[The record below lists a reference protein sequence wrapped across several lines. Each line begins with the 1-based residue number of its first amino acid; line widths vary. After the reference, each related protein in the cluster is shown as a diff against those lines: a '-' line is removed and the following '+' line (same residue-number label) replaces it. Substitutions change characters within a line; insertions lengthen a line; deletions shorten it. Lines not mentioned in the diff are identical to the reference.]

1 MLDHHIF
8 SSKFKLNFFFLTI
21 FLIFLGIYEIFAIIL
36 LPIFILL
43 LTNYNIFLEKISNYK
58 LLEFVLKLNQQEI
71 IIYLCTLIFF
81 VFFSKNLLLSFF
93 LIIEARFLKK
103 FKVNLSVKLFNKYL
117 SVPYINFIELS
128 PSELLKNVITECE
141 QIKVL
146 VHESILCLKEI
157 FVLIFIFSLFYFINS
172 SDILI
177 FFFVLIF
184 LTVIFY
190 FLIKNIINKK
200 GKLLQLY
207 NTSQIIAFN
216 NPIRSIKDTKIYNL
230 KDFFTKIFYSKI
242 NHYENNN
249 IFMHVFG
256 YLPKIILE
264 TIGAFGLVIVVFVL
278 YHNNSSTEIFISK
291 LVLLAVCFA
300 RFVPAFSILNS
311 AVTKLIF
318 RKISYNLIQ
327 NEFEKYEIL
336 KKKNESITQNILNSD
351 KHFKIQINNLSF
363 KYLLSKKYVF
373 HKLNI
378 EITSPICLGIVG
390 ESGAGKSTF
399 IDIFLG
405 FLTNYEGSILINGKE
420 LREIVNDWQKHLS
433 LVSQKVFLIED
444 SIKENI
450 LYGSSNY
457 DEKLFRKITEITFLD
472 KIIDKLP
479 NFENT
484 HLGYDG
490 SLVSGG
496 QAQRIGLARAL
507 YKNRPILILDEA
519 TNALDLDLESKIL
532 KNIKMLEKKIIII
545 VGHRKESL
553 AYCDRIFS
561 IKNNMIE
568 EII

>member
-21 FLIFLGIYEIFAIIL
+21 FLIFFGIYEIFAIIL

-71 IIYLCTLIFF
+71 VIYLCTLIFF

-128 PSELLKNVITECE
+128 PSELLKNVIIECE

-264 TIGAFGLVIVVFVL
+264 TIGAFGLLIVVFLL

-300 RFVPAFSILNS
+300 RFVPGFSILNS
-311 AVTKLIF
+311 AVTKLTF

-327 NEFEKYEIL
+327 KEFEKYEIL

-363 KYLLSKKYVF
+363 KYLLSEKYVF

>member
-71 IIYLCTLIFF
+71 VIYLCTLIFF
-81 VFFSKNLLLSFF
+81 VFFSKNLLLSIF

-157 FVLIFIFSLFYFINS
+157 FVLIFIFFLFYFINS

-184 LTVIFY
+184 LTIFFY

-249 IFMHVFG
+249 IFMHVFW

-278 YHNNSSTEIFISK
+278 YNNNSSTEIFISK

-327 NEFEKYEIL
+327 KEFEKYEIL

-363 KYLLSKKYVF
+363 KYLLSEKYVF

>member
-1 MLDHHIF
+1 MLDHHLF
-8 SSKFKLNFFFLTI
+8 SGKFILIFFFLIT
-21 FLIFLGIYEIFAIIL
+21 FLIFFGIYEIFAIIL
-36 LPIFILL
+36 LPTLILV

-71 IIYLCTLIFF
+71 AINLCILIFF

-93 LIIEARFLKK
+93 FIIEAQFLKK
-103 FKVNLSVKLFNKYL
+103 LKLNLSIRLFNKYL
-117 SVPYINFIELS
+117 SIPYINFIELS
-128 PSELLKNVITECE
+128 PSELLKNVMIECE

-146 VHESILCLKEI
+146 LHETIFCLKEI
-157 FVLIFIFSLFYFINS
+157 FVLFFIFFLFYFINS
-172 SDILI
+172 LDILT

-184 LTVIFY
+184 FTVIFY
-190 FLIKNIINKK
+190 FLIKNIIKKK

-230 KDFFTKIFYSKI
+230 KDFFTKIFYLKI
-242 NHYENNN
+242 NHYENNYV
-249 IFMHVFG
+249 FMHVFA

-264 TIGAFGLVIVVFVL
+264 TIGAFGLVIVVFAL
-278 YHNNSSTEIFISK
+278 YYNNTSSEIFISK
-291 LVLLAVCFA
+291 LVLLSVCFV

-311 AVTKLIF
+311 AVTKFIF
-318 RKISYNLIQ
+318 RKISYNLVKK
-327 NEFEKYEIL
+327 EFEKYEIF
-336 KKKNESITQNILNSD
+336 KKENESSTQNILHIDNT
-351 KHFKIQINNLSF
+351 FKIQINNLSF
-363 KYLLSKKYVF
+363 KYLLSDKYVF

-420 LREIVNDWQKHLS
+420 LREVVNDWQKHLS

-450 LYGSSNY
+450 LYGSSNF
-457 DEKLFRKITEITFLD
+457 DEKLFWKITEITFLD
-472 KIIDKLP
+472 EIIDKLP
-479 NFENT
+479 NLENT

-519 TNALDLDLESKIL
+519 TNALDLDLEDKIL

-545 VGHRKESL
+545 IGHRKESL
-553 AYCDRIFS
+553 AYCDKIFS
-561 IKNNMIE
+561 IKDNMIKK
-568 EII
+568 II

>member
-1 MLDHHIF
+1 MLNHHIF
-8 SSKFKLNFFFLTI
+8 SSKFKLNFFFLTLYL
-21 FLIFLGIYEIFAIIL
+21 FFLGIYEIFAIIL
-36 LPIFILL
+36 LPILILL
-43 LTNYNIFLEKISNYK
+43 LTNYNTFLEKVSNYE
-58 LLEFVLKLNQQEI
+58 LLEFVLNLNQQEI
-71 IIYLCTLIFF
+71 VIYLCVLIFF

-93 LIIEARFLKK
+93 LLLEAQFLKK

-128 PSELLKNVITECE
+128 PSELLKNVIIECE

-157 FVLIFIFSLFYFINS
+157 FVILFIFFLFYFINS

-184 LTVIFY
+184 LTFIFY
-190 FLIKNIINKK
+190 FLIKNIIKKK

-230 KDFFTKIFYSKI
+230 ENFFSKIFYSKI
-242 NHYENNN
+242 YHYENNN

-264 TIGAFGLVIVVFVL
+264 TIAAFGLVIVVILL
-278 YHNNSSTEIFISK
+278 YNHNSTTEIFISK
-291 LVLLAVCFA
+291 LVLFAVCFV
-300 RFVPAFSILNS
+300 RFIPAFSILNS

-327 NEFEKYEIL
+327 REFGKYEIL
-336 KKKNESITQNILNSD
+336 KIKEESNTQNILNVNNN
-351 KHFKIQINNLSF
+351 FRIKISNLSF
-363 KYLLSKKYVF
+363 KYLLSEKYIF
-373 HKLNI
+373 QKLNI

-390 ESGAGKSTF
+390 ESGVGKSTF
-399 IDIFLG
+399 LDIFLG
-405 FLTNYEGSILINGKE
+405 FLTTYEGSILINGKE
-420 LREIVNDWQKHLS
+420 LREVINDWQKHLS

-450 LYGSSNY
+450 LYGSGNY

-507 YKNRPILILDEA
+507 YKNKPILILDEA
-519 TNALDLDLESKIL
+519 TNALDLDLENKIL

-561 IKNNMIE
+561 IKSNMIE

>member
-71 IIYLCTLIFF
+71 VIYLCSLIFF

-157 FVLIFIFSLFYFINS
+157 FVLIFIFFLFYFINS

-327 NEFEKYEIL
+327 KEFEKYEIL

-363 KYLLSKKYVF
+363 KYLLSEKYVF